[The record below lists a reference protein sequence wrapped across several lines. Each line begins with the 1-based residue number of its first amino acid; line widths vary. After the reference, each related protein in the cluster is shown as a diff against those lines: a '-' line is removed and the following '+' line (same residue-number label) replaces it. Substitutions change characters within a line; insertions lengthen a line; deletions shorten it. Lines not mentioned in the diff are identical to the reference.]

1 MAVKWPDG
9 ITTASLSCGIKRSG
23 KPDLGVLV
31 SETPLEWAGVF
42 TQNAAAAAP
51 VKWSRS
57 LLGSPVRALVVNS
70 GNANACTGPDGEAA
84 VQTTAAAAADVLG
97 LAAQEVLVSSTGPIG
112 VMLPVDKIVGSLAE
126 APGAMSSDVA
136 LFFDAIR
143 TTDSRVKLASAGSL
157 VGVAKGAAMIAPNM
171 ATMLAFVATDAPI
184 EGAVLQGLLAG
195 AVNRTFNRICIDA
208 CESTNDSV
216 YLFSTGRGAP
226 VALDQFSADLE
237 QICASLAEQIV
248 RDAEGGTRLVSID
261 VTGANDEEEAA
272 AFGRAVAA
280 SDLWRAAMHGS
291 DPNWGRVLSAMGTVD
306 RSMSLDGVSVSIGDT
321 LVFSAGAPTGDLA
334 VAATAMEGDFSLSCV
349 VGRGPGDATV
359 LGCDLSPDYV
369 KLNAFGTT

>member
-1 MAVKWPDG
+1 M
-9 ITTASLSCGIKRSG
+9 
-23 KPDLGVLV
+23 LV

-57 LLGSPVRALVVNS
+57 LLGAPVRALVVNS
-70 GNANACTGPDGEAA
+70 GNANACTGPDGDAA
-84 VQTTAAAAADVLG
+84 VRSTAAAAADVLG

-112 VMLPVDKIVGSLAE
+112 VTLPVDKIVGALAG

-136 LFFDAIR
+136 PFFDAIR

-226 VALDQFSADLE
+226 VALDEFSADLE
-237 QICASLAEQIV
+237 QICAALAEQIV

-261 VTGANDEEEAA
+261 VTGADDEEEAVA
-272 AFGRAVAA
+272 LGRAVAA

-306 RSMSLDGVSVSIGDT
+306 RSMSLDDVSVSIGDT

-334 VAATAMEGDFSLSCV
+334 TAATEMEGDFSLSCV
-349 VGRGPGDATV
+349 VGRGPGVATV
-359 LGCDLSPDYV
+359 LACDLSPDYV